1 MKNWK
6 KNSWR
11 KYPVKHIPE
20 YPDKKEL
27 GSLVLGKNQKFS
39 SFSFCR

>member
-27 GSLVLGKNQKFS
+27 DTVLDKIGTFPTFS
-39 SFSFCR
+39 ICG

>member
-27 GSLVLGKNQKFS
+27 GMVLDKMSTVSTFS
-39 SFSFCR
+39 ICW

>member
-20 YPDKKEL
+20 YPNKK
-27 GSLVLGKNQKFS
+27 GIGYSVG
-39 SFSFCR
+39 